1 MRLSLVFLVIGY
13 CCISTNVLAQAPSK
27 GKARILTCEIS
38 NCPGDS
44 LKLFSFEGVGFRTLQ
59 VVKSSKPNTY
69 TFKLG
74 ASTPTFVFVGT
85 NESNKK
91 VVLTSESKD
100 LSVKGDAFQLAQA
113 KVLQSPLNDQY
124 ESVQATISKQT
135 QQFSELIREY
145 NAYFSD
151 ENRRNAVVARLGQLD
166 QQKLRLVDSLGAINS
181 LWGLMASLE
190 AYQSFQGTKSEYSSE
205 LEHLLYNYYKACKD
219 FKDPLWGSLPI
230 VFESFKNYAGI
241 IAGLGFQEDQ
251 LREYLD
257 IHLDKF
263 PKKGMGHQFALGG
276 VVLALQEK
284 QHPLFPLMAKRF
296 VSLFPDAAGVA
307 NLQNVLK
314 ASAGLQ
320 EGEVAPD
327 FTQNTPDGKAMAL
340 SSLRGKV
347 VLVDFWAS
355 WCGPCRRENPNVVKL
370 YEKYKS
376 KGFDILGVS
385 LDRTKEPWL
394 QAIAKDNL
402 TWNHVSDLKGWQN
415 EVAQMY
421 RVSSIPATVLLDAEG
436 RIIARNLR
444 GVQLEQKLMSIFGE

>member
-1 MRLSLVFLVIGY
+1 M
-13 CCISTNVLAQAPSK
+13 
-27 GKARILTCEIS
+27 LTCEIT
-38 NCPGDS
+38 NCQGDS
-44 LKLFSFEGVGFRTLQ
+44 LKLYSFEGVGFRTLQ
-59 VVKSSKPNTY
+59 TAKASKPNTY
-69 TFKLG
+69 IFKLG
-74 ASTPTFVFVGT
+74 ASTPAFVFVGT
-85 NESNKK
+85 TESNKK
-91 VVLTSESKD
+91 AVLTGEQKD
-100 LSVKGDAFQLAQA
+100 LLLKGDAFQLVQA
-113 KVLQSPLNDQY
+113 KVLSSPLNDQY
-124 ESVQATISKQT
+124 ESVQSTISKQT

-151 ENRRNAVVARLGQLD
+151 ENRRNAVITKLGQLD
-166 QQKLRLVDSLGAINS
+166 KQKLSLIDSLGAINP

-190 AYQSFQGTKSEYSSE
+190 GYQSFQGTKSEYNSE

-219 FKDPLWGSLPI
+219 FKDPQWGNLPI
-230 VFESFKNYAGI
+230 LFESFKNYTSI

-263 PKKGMGHQFALGG
+263 PRSGMAHQFALGG

-284 QHPLFPLMAKRF
+284 QHPLFPFMAKRYIT
-296 VSLFPDAAGVA
+296 LFPDAAGV
-307 NLQNVLK
+307 NGLKQTLK

-320 EGEVAPD
+320 DGEVAPD
-327 FTQNTPDGKAMAL
+327 FAQNTPEGKEL
-340 SSLRGKV
+340 SLSALRGKV

-385 LDRTKEPWL
+385 LDRTKEPWVE
-394 QAIAKDNL
+394 AIAKDKL
-402 TWNHVSDLKGWQN
+402 TWHHVSDLKGWQN
-415 EVAQMY
+415 AVAQMY
-421 RVSSIPATVLLDAEG
+421 RINSIPATILLDTEG